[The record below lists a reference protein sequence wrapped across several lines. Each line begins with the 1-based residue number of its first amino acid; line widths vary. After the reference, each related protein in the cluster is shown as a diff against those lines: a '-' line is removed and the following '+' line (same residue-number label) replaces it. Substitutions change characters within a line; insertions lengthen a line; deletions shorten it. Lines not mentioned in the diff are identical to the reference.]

1 MYKHKLAT
9 WLTCIALAAGIAS
22 AAALESLEIGLPSG
36 PSVSVDAV
44 LVPGADGSDV
54 SLSSGIGWI
63 DEIDFSIGFEPDGTI
78 LVNGES
84 AGTTSVGNVHSVH
97 IVVDETPSGYV
108 ASFTVTDEDLG
119 LVVATGS
126 DVELGIEAP
135 ANARARGQSV
145 ISLSAQ

>member
-1 MYKHKLAT
+1 MHKHKLAT

-44 LVPGADGSDV
+44 LVPGADGSDI
-54 SLSSGIGWI
+54 SLSSGVGWI
-63 DEIDFSIGFEPDGTI
+63 DEIDFNIDPDGTI
-78 LVNGES
+78 LVGGE
-84 AGTTSVGNVHSVH
+84 AVGTTSVGNVHSVH
-97 IVVDETPSGYV
+97 IVVDETPTGYV

-126 DVELGIEAP
+126 GVELGVAAP
-135 ANARARGQSV
+135 VNARARGQSV
-145 ISLSAQ
+145 ISLSAE